1 MQKLTFLMFCCSRP
15 GGVAKHK
22 NSVPALGAVHF
33 FFCLA
38 PSLRFAFLV
47 FATPLVRECLFCASL
62 LRMCCWH
69 TGFSPPGYIRDSSN
83 MCLRIRM
90 VDHVWFWYFSRARDF
105 TTQCLCHPSQSNLFF
120 HSRRLCWH
128 ENELPALE
136 VSRKS
141 ILSFPPSLPFT
152 FFCCSR
158 PRCRSQFWFF
168 QPLHWNIACFV
179 ENDTER
185 NVWRPWI
192 SQVANPTRVFR

>member
-47 FATPLVRECLFCASL
+47 FATPLVRECLFCACL
-62 LRMCCWH
+62 LRTCCWH
-69 TGFSPPGYIRDSSN
+69 SGFSPPGCIRDSSN

-90 VDHVWFWYFSRARDF
+90 VNHVWFWYFSRARDF

-120 HSRRLCWH
+120 SFATIVLARKWASRAGGV
-128 ENELPALE
+128 EKINFVVPAFVAVHIFL
-136 VSRKS
+136 
-141 ILSFPPSLPFT
+141 LFPPSLPFT
-152 FFCCSR
+152 IWVFSTPPLEYCLFC
-158 PRCRSQFWFF
+158 WKW
-168 QPLHWNIACFV
+168 HWA
-179 ENDTER
+179 
-185 NVWRPWI
+185 
-192 SQVANPTRVFR
+192 